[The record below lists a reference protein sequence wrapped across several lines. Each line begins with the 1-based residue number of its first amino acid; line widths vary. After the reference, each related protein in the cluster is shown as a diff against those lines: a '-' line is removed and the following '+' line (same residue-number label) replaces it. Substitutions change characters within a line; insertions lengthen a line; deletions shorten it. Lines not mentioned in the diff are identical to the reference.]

1 MVRSGPLAVPLC
13 DRDVWGFGE
22 GQFEPLIRLL
32 FLPLQ
37 MVVWYLFQ
45 IASAVSCIHRAG
57 ILHR

>member
-1 MVRSGPLAVPLC
+1 MAGSDPLAVPVC
-13 DRDVWGFGE
+13 DRDIWDFSGAD
-22 GQFEPLIRLL
+22 FEPHVKLL